1 VVFIF
6 LILRDSRENATLT
19 TMKNQAA
26 GYIKLCTFFSNSDL
40 QDAKKIFQLTYAE
53 RKYDVNARAVGV
65 FHTIPC
71 FVVFG
76 SMKQN
81 SAGFSDAR

>member
-1 VVFIF
+1 
-6 LILRDSRENATLT
+6 
-19 TMKNQAA
+19 MKNAA
-26 GYIKLCTFFSNSDL
+26 KNDIKLRVFLYPDPQNAEKRKENISINSASANTTL
-40 QDAKKIFQLTYAE
+40 MF
-53 RKYDVNARAVGV
+53 AVGV

>member
-1 VVFIF
+1 MRFAKKCNVDDAERSHNVILYAF
-6 LILRDSRENATLT
+6 L
-19 TMKNQAA
+19 
-26 GYIKLCTFFSNSDL
+26 NSDL
-40 QDAKKIFQLTYAE
+40 HNAEKRKKNISINSPSA
-53 RKYDVNARAVGV
+53 NAMLMFVIGV